1 MGLIITDK
9 GHSVGWFKHAKRVQF
24 LNDNSEKEHNS
35 STSKIEMP
43 VTLVLK
49 IIIYVDN
56 EWACMLT
63 DKGDKLILWQLDM

>member
-1 MGLIITDK
+1 MIQT
-9 GHSVGWFKHAKRVQF
+9 FKEGTISKWQF
-24 LNDNSEKEHNS
+24 SERTQRS

-63 DKGDKLILWQLDM
+63 DKGDKLILWQQDM

>member
-1 MGLIITDK
+1 
-9 GHSVGWFKHAKRVQF
+9 
-24 LNDNSEKEHNS
+24 
-35 STSKIEMP
+35 MP